1 MTVGRTGSQ
10 TVGPFFNFAL
20 LRPGENDLTRTSQ
33 DAPQAKGEVLEIGGR
48 VLDGDGKPCPRVLVE
63 IWAADAEGRYP
74 GTAEAD
80 PNFAGFGR
88 TLTDTDGYYSFTI
101 VQPGRVP
108 GRGNAWQAPHAS
120 LRLFA
125 SGLLKPVA
133 TRIYFPD
140 DPSNAEDPILAGIDD
155 EAVRATLIAQEVSAG
170 PPRNVEFDVVLQGE
184 GETAFFAI

>member
-1 MTVGRTGSQ
+1 MTLGRTGSQ

-20 LRPGENDLTRTSQ
+20 LRAGDDDLTRKTP
-33 DAPQAKGEVLEIGGR
+33 DGPRAAGDVVEIRGR

-74 GTAEAD
+74 GADGAD

-88 TLTDTDGYYSFTI
+88 TLTDTDGRYAFTT
-101 VQPGRVP
+101 VMPGRVP
-108 GRGNAWQAPHAS
+108 GKGNAWQAPHAS

-125 SGLLKPVA
+125 AGLLKPVA

-140 DPSNAEDPILAGIDD
+140 EPANAEDPILTGIDD
-155 EAVRATLIAQEVSAG
+155 DAVRATLIAKEGSGGAHRVVA
-170 PPRNVEFDVVLQGE
+170 FDVVLQGE